1 MHQIS
6 EERVTMQAKEAE
18 LNKDLPNR
26 IARLE
31 ADLELNVKKVEQA
44 NREALNQMERA
55 KAIQQKYEIE
65 SNQHA
70 AVVEQLK
77 TVCEQLVQSK
87 SEVETTLRELAN
99 QNYEM
104 KKLKCDKKLLEKRLE
119 LEQMDV
125 EKIKEA
131 RDKSTI
137 QVVKTNAEF
146 IKTQIKLQEEV
157 RLAKEETA
165 QFKTELSKVMDKH
178 LNELHHLRNYKTQLE
193 ELEIK
198 HEKLVQ
204 ENGKNCADLATLQAE
219 KIKDQEFVKIKD
231 ELEKAKQTIEML
243 NKHFHLPSTKQ
254 QQTASVVLNQPL
266 LSTRNVTPT
275 LSPQPIIRV
284 NEMERRN
291 VPNAAVSLINN
302 RPIRQLQIHNL
313 NAIATDMLADLDNKK
328 ESDWSEFPCSN
339 CKMSVEMGF
348 YCGECQDFQLCILC
362 NKKGEH
368 QHKMEKFGFDLN
380 RSNSNSKDILEDRK
394 SRVDRRIISL
404 VHSRNCSDAFCPE
417 LFCRTMKAVVAHNVV
432 CHSKAS
438 SGALKRIPISQIRC
452 VVCRQLVGL
461 FICHAKHCND
471 LECCKPYCSNLKKKI
486 DLSSK
491 KNLPEFQKDESLP
504 QTNLGNPNL
513 KPLGPQIQNRV
524 FLSAAS
530 SSNSKQDINQNQLQ
544 STPPVVKIFPLA
556 VNNVVTHSAPT
567 LIGSVNIA
575 IPSPAP
581 AANTYEESL
590 KRVQDHVALLIHAHK
605 CQKGVNQA
613 NQSVR
618 SPTFCRFL
626 NF

>member
-284 NEMERRN
+284 NETG
-291 VPNAAVSLINN
+291 
-302 RPIRQLQIHNL
+302 
-313 NAIATDMLADLDNKK
+313 AI
-328 ESDWSEFPCSN
+328 
-339 CKMSVEMGF
+339 G
-348 YCGECQDFQLCILC
+348 
-362 NKKGEH
+362 
-368 QHKMEKFGFDLN
+368 
-380 RSNSNSKDILEDRK
+380 
-394 SRVDRRIISL
+394 
-404 VHSRNCSDAFCPE
+404 
-417 LFCRTMKAVVAHNVV
+417 
-432 CHSKAS
+432 
-438 SGALKRIPISQIRC
+438 KR
-452 VVCRQLVGL
+452 VCR
-461 FICHAKHCND
+461 D
-471 LECCKPYCSNLKKKI
+471 
-486 DLSSK
+486 
-491 KNLPEFQKDESLP
+491 
-504 QTNLGNPNL
+504 
-513 KPLGPQIQNRV
+513 
-524 FLSAAS
+524 
-530 SSNSKQDINQNQLQ
+530 
-544 STPPVVKIFPLA
+544 
-556 VNNVVTHSAPT
+556 
-567 LIGSVNIA
+567 
-575 IPSPAP
+575 
-581 AANTYEESL
+581 
-590 KRVQDHVALLIHAHK
+590 
-605 CQKGVNQA
+605 
-613 NQSVR
+613 
-618 SPTFCRFL
+618 
-626 NF
+626 